1 MARESLTI
9 RGKDVPIEHCRL
21 EVIKLMFFPENP
33 RIYSAIGADQI
44 VPSQDEIQAKL
55 MRMEHVKELIHDIQ
69 LNGGL
74 IDPIIVK
81 NGSFEVL
88 EGNSRLA
95 AYRELIKMDP
105 IKWGTMRSILL
116 PKDID
121 EASIFA
127 LLGQYHVKGKKDWL
141 PFEQAG
147 FLYRRHKKQGI
158 DIATL
163 SDELGLRP
171 SETKN
176 LLNTYDFMVGRRITN
191 TAKWSY
197 YYEYVKSRKIKRIRK
212 DFDLLDDVIVK
223 KIQSGELE
231 KATDFRDGLKFLSEA
246 KPKIINKLI
255 DGSYDFND
263 AIHAVRLSGNSNE
276 AYQRLNRFRMWLVKE
291 ETKDAFNSAKKE
303 EKSKIK
309 FELGKI
315 DTISKK
321 MRGLID

>member
-1 MARESLTI
+1 MAGESLTI
-9 RGKDVPIEHCRL
+9 RGKDVPIEYRRL
-21 EVIKLMFFPENP
+21 EVTKLMFFPENP

-55 MRMEHVKELIHDIQ
+55 MCMEHVKELIHDIQ

-95 AYRELIKMDP
+95 AYRELIKTDP

-121 EASIFA
+121 EAAIFA

-158 DIATL
+158 DITTL
-163 SDELGLRP
+163 SDELGLRL

-176 LLNTYDFMVGRRITN
+176 LLNTYDFMVCRKITN

-197 YYEYVKSRKIKRIRK
+197 YYEYIKSRKIKRIRK
-212 DFDLLDDVIVK
+212 EFDSLDDVIVK

-231 KATDFRDGLKFLSEA
+231 KATDFRDGLKIISEA
-246 KPKIINKLI
+246 KPKII
-255 DGSYDFND
+255 GSSPN
-263 AIHAVRLSGNSNE
+263 VVGK
-276 AYQRLNRFRMWLVKE
+276 YQATPF
-291 ETKDAFNSAKKE
+291 
-303 EKSKIK
+303 
-309 FELGKI
+309 G
-315 DTISKK
+315 
-321 MRGLID
+321 